1 MSNTIR
7 LKPPGRNLAVL
18 VARAAAETA
27 HGLTGTNL
35 MVVSHDEWRRSL
47 VTQSMF
53 DCRCSPEMKIPPP
66 WAPRRNLG
74 NGTPTQH
81 PKTTRQ
87 SGGIVPR
94 TCTIC
99 NHTDKEAINQELV
112 NGTAFR
118 HIAERTGTSTTA
130 LQRHKKEHMPVSL
143 ALAKEAGD
151 VAQADDLLAK
161 LVSLQDKALNILGQ
175 AEQCGDL
182 RTALMAVREVR
193 ATMELV
199 GKVTGELNNKR
210 EVDVKVYGRFVIGTG
225 YGEPEE
231 PEAPGRGSRVVNGHV
246 VDGLPPRVRAE

>member
-1 MSNTIR
+1 MPQTCSI
-7 LKPPGRNLAVL
+7 
-18 VARAAAETA
+18 
-27 HGLTGTNL
+27 
-35 MVVSHDEWRRSL
+35 
-47 VTQSMF
+47 
-53 DCRCSPEMKIPPP
+53 CRHSE
-66 WAPRRNLG
+66 RG
-74 NGTPTQH
+74 
-81 PKTTRQ
+81 
-87 SGGIVPR
+87 
-94 TCTIC
+94 
-99 NHTDKEAINQELV
+99 AINGALV
-112 NGTAFR
+112 DGEPFR

-161 LVSLQDKALNILGQ
+161 LVDLQDKALNILGR

-199 GKVTGELNNKR
+199 GKVTGELINKR

-231 PEAPGRGSRVVNGHV
+231 PMVVEGQVVGVDAGGRLESR
-246 VDGLPPRVRAE
+246 R